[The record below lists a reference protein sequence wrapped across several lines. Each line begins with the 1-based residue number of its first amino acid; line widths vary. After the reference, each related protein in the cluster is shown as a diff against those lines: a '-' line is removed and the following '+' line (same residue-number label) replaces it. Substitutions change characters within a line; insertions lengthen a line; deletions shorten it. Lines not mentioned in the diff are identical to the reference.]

1 MYLAIIISTSYLVP
15 FTTACYG
22 IELYIVTFIYGVY
35 MASFLLILTYITYYK
50 LGTERIDVLKIK
62 REITNLLGLWIPVLI
77 SWIILS
83 QFSET
88 QFASSVLIIIAF
100 PLSWFLTSGLN
111 LITAFQY
118 KAYMKENSQETSL
131 QIEEHK
137 IQDDKNLNEEPNKG
151 SIMLEELLNEPKF
164 KEEFELFLKS
174 EWSIENLRFVQIVDK
189 FKTTWDSSDSS
200 MRFQRAKFIFKK
212 FIQQG
217 PFQVNLTFD
226 IPSIIEQDLN
236 KAEEDPGSLSQ
247 NIFDAAQQEV
257 FLILKSDCLLRFR
270 KFKKDQR
277 KNNRVVRRTS
287 TEIVLQFLKRN
298 KKKIEIDISEL
309 ATDTP

>member
-1 MYLAIIISTSYLVP
+1 MYLAIIISTSYLGP
-15 FTTACYG
+15 FTTTCYG

-62 REITNLLGLWIPVLI
+62 REVTNLLGLWIPVLI

-88 QFASSVLIIIAF
+88 QFAASVLIIIAF

-212 FIQQG
+212 FIQPG

-236 KAEEDPGSLSQ
+236 KTEEDPGSLSQ

-298 KKKIEIDISEL
+298 KKKIEIDISEI